1 MVRFKDTAVIIP
13 KEECFTT
20 IVLVYSKTI
29 PRISAKPKQNYLTE
43 NLIILSND
51 NGNRMV
57 RFPINAEIMP
67 DHSGE
72 WYKE

>member
-1 MVRFKDTAVIIP
+1 MSLFSRKLFH
-13 KEECFTT
+13 E
-20 IVLVYSKTI
+20 L
-29 PRISAKPKQNYLTE
+29 SAKPNQNYLTE
-43 NLIILSND
+43 DLIILSND

-57 RFPINAEIMP
+57 RFPVNAEIMP